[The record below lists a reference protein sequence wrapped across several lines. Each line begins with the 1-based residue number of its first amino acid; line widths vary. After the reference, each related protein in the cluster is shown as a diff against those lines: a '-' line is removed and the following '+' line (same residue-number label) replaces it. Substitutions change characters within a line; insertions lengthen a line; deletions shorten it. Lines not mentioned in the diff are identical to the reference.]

1 MIFEVVTDFYNAK
14 WEFDRTT
21 TRLFSEDTA
30 RAYAH
35 DCVSCENVI
44 SAYVMDSH
52 TGEVIISYEDGKV
65 TWDNRE
71 HESTIT
77 KCSDG
82 LLSKL
87 RLTKTLTNFGKCIFK
102 NCFTTLVR

>member
-1 MIFEVVTDFYNAK
+1 MIFEVTTRFYNAK
-14 WEFDRTT
+14 WELDSTV
-21 TRLFSEDTA
+21 TRLFGEDMA

-35 DCVSCENVI
+35 ECVSCENVI
-44 SAYVMDSH
+44 SVDVLDNH
-52 TGEVIISYEDGKV
+52 TGEVVISYEDGEV

-82 LLSKL
+82 FVAEIKTDEHLEKLLEMYL
-87 RLTKTLTNFGKCIFK
+87 
-102 NCFTTLVR
+102 

>member
-1 MIFEVVTDFYNAK
+1 MIFDVITNFYNAK
-14 WEFDRTT
+14 WELDSTT
-21 TRLFSEDTA
+21 IRFFGEDLA
-30 RAYAH
+30 RAYALE
-35 DCVSCENVI
+35 CVSCENVI
-44 SAYVMDSH
+44 SVSVIDFH

-82 LLSKL
+82 FVAEVKTDKGLDKL
-87 RLTKTLTNFGKCIFK
+87 WEMYL
-102 NCFTTLVR
+102 